1 MRAILSL
8 PVFKGFIMSSSY
20 TSIFDG
26 PTIITR
32 KDLCAVLNLDMSRPD
47 LKFSEAEI
55 KKAYK
60 IRALRFHPDSQLRF
74 ATPIPTESC
83 NVLVNDIV
91 LARDYMLEGKDNI
104 PGKAFV
110 EKSQNFAGTDSLAM
124 IIGALNA
131 LKAGATTLAF
141 AVPWLSRFS
150 NNYLMIGLMSTFL
163 NGQLNLRYIN
173 LLSKPLAAIRPLLQ
187 DVDGSTAVDFLRR
200 LKSALTANDNLDL
213 ENLINELKTKLPK
226 SMTEHPQFDTLLVT
240 IKETGTELNK
250 LLDDAFIDHVQHILK
265 FWPQFIVNVP
275 SWKHIIGVYFTSL
288 IITSS
293 NALHSL
299 NALKVITEIILE
311 QKGILALVL
320 TVLPLTLLSAV
331 MLPLS
336 ILSQA
341 LKQLAWI
348 ALKAAY
354 QVLVNGFSL
363 LVSVINLLR
372 SFSAD
377 SDLSFS
383 REAVVLLESMFNL
396 TVRLSI
402 NILIGGLDAAI
413 YVFTSKSPLSFL
425 LDSINTAF
433 DALFN
438 HLRPESG
445 FIKIEADARA
455 LDRIPAPDSAQE
467 PLPAATQEPPAFAF
481 FTNPNLSLHN
491 QEDVWLNQLLASF
504 AHENRDDKDAQ
515 TSPMMM

>member
-1 MRAILSL
+1 
-8 PVFKGFIMSSSY
+8 MSSSY
-20 TSIFDG
+20 TSIFDSS
-26 PTIITR
+26 TIITR
-32 KDLCAVLNLDMSRPD
+32 KDLCAVLNLDMSRPN

-55 KKAYK
+55 KKAYR

-74 ATPIPTESC
+74 APPIPIETC

-91 LARDYMLEGKDNI
+91 LAKDYMLEGKDNI

-110 EKSQNFAGTDSLAM
+110 EKSQNFAANDSLAM
-124 IIGALNA
+124 VIGALNA

-187 DVDGSTAVDFLRR
+187 EVDGSTVVDFLRR
-200 LKSALTANDNLDL
+200 LKSALAANDNLDL
-213 ENLINELKTKLPK
+213 ERLINELKTKLPK
-226 SMTEHPQFDTLLVT
+226 SMTEHPQFDILLVT

-265 FWPQFIVNVP
+265 FWPQFIVNAP

-293 NALHSL
+293 NMLNTL
-299 NALKVITEIILE
+299 NALKVIIDVILE

-320 TVLPLTLLSAV
+320 TALPLTLLSAV

-341 LKQLAWI
+341 FKQLAWI

-354 QVLVNGFSL
+354 QILVNGFSL
-363 LVSVINLLR
+363 VVSAINLLR
-372 SFSAD
+372 SLSAD
-377 SDLSFS
+377 SDKSFS
-383 REAVVLLESMFNL
+383 REAFVLLESMFNL

-402 NILIGGLDAAI
+402 NILVGGLDAMI
-413 YVFTSKSPLSFL
+413 YILTSKSPLSSL
-425 LDSINTAF
+425 LDSINVTF

-438 HLRPESG
+438 HLRPESR
-445 FIKIEADARA
+445 FIKIEADARV
-455 LDRIPAPDSAQE
+455 LGRIPVPDVTHE

-481 FTNPNLSLHN
+481 FTNPNLPLHN
-491 QEDVWLNQLLASF
+491 QEDLWLNQLLAGLTRQDGLD
-504 AHENRDDKDAQ
+504 ENVP
-515 TSPMMM
+515 TSPAMTM